1 MQTLS
6 YYKGLRDLV
15 EVLDQK
21 GKLVRV
27 SRPII
32 KDTELMPLVRLQF
45 RGLPEE
51 ERKGFMFDNV
61 VSANGR
67 KYDASVAVGVLAA
80 SRDIYALGDKCKDV
94 CYSQVQG
101 RPLQ

>member
-6 YYKGLRDLV
+6 YYKGLRDLA

-51 ERKGFMFDNV
+51 ERKGFMFDKV
-61 VSANGR
+61 VLMGGSMMPR
-67 KYDASVAVGVLAA
+67 WLLVF
-80 SRDIYALGDKCKDV
+80 
-94 CYSQVQG
+94 
-101 RPLQ
+101 LQLQERSMH

>member
-51 ERKGFMFDNV
+51 ERKGFMFDKV
-61 VSANGR
+61 VLMGGSMMPR
-67 KYDASVAVGVLAA
+67 WLLVF
-80 SRDIYALGDKCKDV
+80 
-94 CYSQVQG
+94 
-101 RPLQ
+101 LQLQERSMH